1 MGISP
6 NSTVMRCFCWFF
18 NPDAQS
24 MPNSTTQLAARLL
37 SRCGAG
43 RAVPVAWLA
52 GGTMPAEVAGAMT
65 PCGSEARPP
74 SRRGRRIR
82 TLQAMSAVSAARF
95 AWRTPR
101 LAVWDARGTRPKARV
116 AFLRERDWFVW
127 LHGLSTRND
136 SWAGYRR
143 PVRVPTST
151 LLPTVTCPS
160 YLRVELRSAEPPPQ
174 HRFPSSRFKAEGR
187 IQMLASCI

>member
-1 MGISP
+1 MWIPP

-24 MPNSTTQLAARLL
+24 MPHSTTYRPDVAWQGSACSVVGRRSDACGGGRALWLSGTAPIAARA
-37 SRCGAG
+37 SH
-43 RAVPVAWLA
+43 
-52 GGTMPAEVAGAMT
+52 
-65 PCGSEARPP
+65 SH
-74 SRRGRRIR
+74 
-82 TLQAMSAVSAARF
+82 LQAMSAARF

-116 AFLRERDWFVW
+116 AFLRERDWFVVLRW
-127 LHGLSTRND
+127 LSTRND
-136 SWAGYRR
+136 SWAVYRR
-143 PVRVPTST
+143 PVRVSTST
-151 LLPTVTCPS
+151 LLFTVTCPS
-160 YLRVELRSAEPPPQ
+160 YLRVEPRSAEPPPQ